1 MKIKRFKNWAFT
13 LIELLVVIAI
23 IAILAGLLLPAL
35 AKAKAK
41 AQRINCVSNLKQVG
55 LALRMW
61 SNDHGDRFPFQ
72 VERTRGGNL
81 APNTQLSA
89 ITANS
94 VDSIVDIFKTVSNEL
109 SSPKVLACSS
119 DGAAQKETRWD
130 NLNGGLTGS
139 DISYVLG
146 LKADEVRPQSIL
158 SGDRNMLNSSATT
171 GALISDAGL
180 TFTSTNSNWSAAVH
194 QNAGNLG
201 LADGSALQTSPND
214 LARQLQADLNTL
226 ATPIEVVVKGP

>member
-1 MKIKRFKNWAFT
+1 MKNRKTKNWAFT

-41 AQRINCVSNLKQVG
+41 AQRINCVSNLKQIG

-61 SNDHGDRFPFQ
+61 SNDHGDKFPFQ
-72 VERTRGGNL
+72 VEKSRLGNMNNGANINTIQVGEVDTLVEIFRT
-81 APNTQLSA
+81 
-89 ITANS
+89 I
-94 VDSIVDIFKTVSNEL
+94 SNEL

-119 DGAAQKETRWD
+119 DGGAQKESRWID
-130 NLNGGLTGS
+130 LNGGATGS

-146 LKADEVRPQSIL
+146 LKADEIRPQSIL
-158 SGDRNMLNSSATT
+158 AGDRNIKVNAAAADT
-171 GALISDAGL
+171 LISTGGL
-180 TFTSTNSNWSAAVH
+180 KPDTNAVWGASIH

-214 LARQLQADLNTL
+214 LSRQINADLNTMS
-226 ATPIEVVVKGP
+226 ATVEVVLKGP